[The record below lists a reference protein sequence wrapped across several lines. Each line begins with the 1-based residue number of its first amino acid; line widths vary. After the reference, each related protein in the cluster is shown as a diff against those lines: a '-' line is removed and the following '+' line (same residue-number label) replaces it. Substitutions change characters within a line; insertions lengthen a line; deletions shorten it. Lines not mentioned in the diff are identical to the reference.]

1 MCIIRP
7 FSEYSDQDLLEQLK
21 SSNSKALEALYELYY
36 VQLCQIAFR
45 KLGDE
50 ALVEELVQDVF
61 LNLWIKRKELDANG
75 SLFAYLYATLRNRAL
90 HEIRARIIKE
100 RHYLHIAELGK
111 GHLPDPE
118 DDYVAKET
126 ELKVMK
132 VIESLPAQCREAF
145 RLSREEQLSYKA
157 IAARMNISVNTV
169 EKHIGKALK
178 ILKRELKDYDAPV
191 ITIIGLL
198 ALYKL

>member
-1 MCIIRP
+1 M
-7 FSEYSDQDLLEQLK
+7 LEQLQ
-21 SSNSKALEALYELYY
+21 SGDNKALETLYRLYY
-36 VQLCQIAFR
+36 VQLCQVAFK

-50 ALVEELVQDVF
+50 LLVEELVQDVF
-61 LNLWIKRKELDANG
+61 LNLWAKRNDLDVNG
-75 SLFAYLYATLRNRAL
+75 SLIAYLYATLRNRAL
-90 HEIRARIIKE
+90 HEIRAKMIQS
-100 RHYLHIAELGK
+100 RHYLQIQQQHSAQI
-111 GHLPDPE
+111 PNPE

-157 IAARMNISVNTV
+157 IAAQMNISVNTV

-178 ILKRELKDYDAPV
+178 ILKRELKDYNAPV
-191 ITIIGLL
+191 ITLIGLL